1 MRKNATTPRRRRF
14 GNWTSFLTLTAVATA
29 TAVTVTGSGVQPV
42 DGLRPAAA
50 AEPAPYDLD
59 AAQKVREAQCLLG
72 SVLRKGGAEMK
83 AVARTGLKG
92 TEPELL
98 AAAARNYW
106 EANPLSAAYDKDHA
120 AANAKFAEMD
130 ERDKAWQA
138 SLYMNDIPPG
148 YTNTGFQWPP
158 DNPSIFM
165 ATGYGGWIA
174 DQFWTSQSEFYTDPH
189 PLAGKDS
196 VDAATKIAKAR
207 YYQET
212 HETYEDRKEWE
223 WHMAGSTPMYADDA
237 RIFLQN
243 GGFPTSAP
251 APDSME
257 FRIDVEQLKA
267 RFASCAT
274 RNPLD
279 PHKVLT
285 AEAAV
290 ASQEWQAEIAGQNA
304 QRDTILGAEQAASKD
319 LQTAAQAMAEALGQ
333 SMIASRLTDWEAHFL
348 KVPAGSGRPP
358 ASEFTKAR
366 TWIEQAQARATGRLY
381 VASRAAQDAQA
392 QAAKV
397 SAAQNAAYAIADNAG
412 LPRGRGLLY
421 GQQAAQV
428 AKASAAAAQAAAK
441 ATETAL
447 NATRASA
454 ADSKTLNSLAMTQ
467 AHASKAEFRRKAAE
481 EAAAQA
487 KASAEGA
494 AAQAVK
500 AAENASKAKAAQVKA
515 AAAEKEA
522 KTAAADAK
530 AKREK
535 AEAERDY
542 AKSQKELAESER
554 AKAAAAEARAQTQRT
569 EAGSQLAAAQTAGTT
584 AENKMKDAV
593 DAEKKAVTAR
603 NKAVDAEQERD
614 ALEAKAYAK
623 ESKAAADEGTSAAEG
638 SRTAATAART
648 AADNAGTA
656 ARAARAE
663 ADTATEAATNA
674 RAAATR
680 AQGAAKRAQ
689 AAADA
694 AKRDVAV
701 TEAAVQKAHAAA
713 ADAIDA
719 SDAAKWNAI
728 TAKSQAETAHQQAE
742 KAKADASVARSEAV
756 AAGAE
761 SIRTA
766 GFAFSTAQAAV
777 AASES
782 AMQVVKPANDAIELG
797 SPYKETDSSA
807 GLAVLTGQAAKTAA
821 EQQAALA
828 QAKADQAAK
837 AAAAAKKLAE
847 QADADA
853 KAAADAALQ
862 AADWAAKAAKS
873 AQAAQKSANEAAAS
887 AKAAK
892 ASEVKTVEYNRAA
905 TADAAAAQTAA
916 TTAGTHAS
924 AADAAATD
932 AERDAA
938 SARKAATAAE
948 ADAKTADTVATKA
961 ETDATTAET
970 AAKRAQEA
978 AKEAQDA
985 ATRAENQKN
994 HDAIASGGVTGQKG
1008 VFVRSKIEPIG
1019 EPEDQNKCVLDIGF
1033 DGCTVKFK
1041 LTYNLTIDFYMCTDP
1056 AAPENVTEA
1065 NCPAEHVT
1073 WMYAQNMGL
1082 QTYYK
1087 DVYFSR
1093 LEIALVFDKVFLKTL
1108 WHMLT
1113 DDFYRCVKGHELEAC
1128 VSVGIDLAMGAA
1140 SKRMELLMESM
1151 QAYRAVM
1158 RTGVGLE
1165 DARALAKKAE
1175 MDPSMMAALEDEIE
1189 VSQRLFASCK
1199 RNSFPASVPV
1209 LMADGSH
1216 KTIGSVRV
1224 GDLVMAGD
1232 TLAGT
1237 VKPQPVTAAFRHDT
1251 GRLID
1256 ITLADGSSLST
1267 TAGHR
1272 LFVAGR
1278 GWTYASDL
1286 GVNDRLWDPQGR
1298 EQAITALGDR
1308 GNMTPVEVFDLTV
1321 DGLHTFFVQAQ
1332 GPAPV
1337 DVLVH
1342 NCLDIVNDEG
1352 VSGAHTLGDH
1362 VGLDRAKILAK
1373 LEKGSATEWTDEAT
1387 AVASVR
1393 QAFDEWSA
1401 APGNKDALEK
1411 WLDKKRKA
1419 NKPFDP
1425 RFDLYPI
1432 KWTLKGKGSL
1442 GKKWAKG
1449 PPDPDGNPTLVS
1461 TPVGNEVFI
1470 QIKMVPNQK
1479 GPGGKHPGGYVVY
1492 TSFPQ

>member
-1 MRKNATTPRRRRF
+1 MRTNAQPPRRRRF
-14 GNWTSFLTLTAVATA
+14 GNWTSFLTTTAVATA
-29 TAVTVTGSGVQPV
+29 AAVTLTGSGVQPL
-42 DGLRPAAA
+42 DGLRSAAA
-50 AEPAPYDLD
+50 AEPAPYDLE

-72 SVLRKGGAEMK
+72 NVLRKGGAEMK
-83 AVARTGLKG
+83 SVARKGLKG

-106 EANPLSAAYDKDHA
+106 DGTPLSAAYGKDHA
-120 AANAKFAEMD
+120 AANAKFTEMD
-130 ERDKAWQA
+130 DRRKAWQA
-138 SLYMNDIPPG
+138 SLYMHDIPPG
-148 YTNTGFQWPP
+148 YTNAGFQWPP
-158 DNPSIFM
+158 DNPTIFM
-165 ATGYGGWIA
+165 ETGYGGWIA
-174 DQFWTSQSEFYTDPH
+174 DRFWTGEGDFYTDTH
-189 PLAGKDS
+189 PLAGKES

-207 YYQET
+207 YYPET
-212 HETYEDRKEWE
+212 SANYEDRKEWE

-243 GGFPTSAP
+243 GGFPTKAP
-251 APDSME
+251 DLDSME

-274 RNPLD
+274 RNPID
-279 PHKVLT
+279 PHKVLN
-285 AEAAV
+285 AEVAV
-290 ASQEWQAEIAGQNA
+290 AAQEWQTEIAGQNT
-304 QRDTILGAEQAASKD
+304 QRDIILGAEQAASKD
-319 LQTAAQAMAEALGQ
+319 LQIAAQAMAEALGQ

-366 TWIEQAQARATGRLY
+366 TGIEQAQARATGRLY

-392 QAAKV
+392 QAGKV
-397 SAAQNAAYAIADNAG
+397 TAAQSAAYTIADKAG

-421 GQQAAQV
+421 GQQAAQIT
-428 AKASAAAAQAAAK
+428 KASAAAAQAAAK

-500 AAENASKAKAAQVKA
+500 AAENAAKAKAAQVKA
-515 AAAEKEA
+515 ENAEKEA
-522 KTAAADAK
+522 KTAAQDAK

-542 AKSQKELAESER
+542 AKTQKELAESER
-554 AKAAAAEARAQTQRT
+554 AKAATAEARAQTQRT
-569 EAGSQLAAAQTAGTT
+569 EAGNQLTAAQTAGTT

-603 NKAVDAEQERD
+603 NKAIDAEQQRD

-648 AADNAGTA
+648 AADNAGA
-656 ARAARAE
+656 AATAARAE

-680 AQGAAKRAQ
+680 AHGAAKRAQ

-742 KAKADASVARSEAV
+742 KAKTDASVARSEAV

-837 AAAAAKKLAE
+837 AAAEAKKLAE

-853 KAAADAALQ
+853 KAAAEAALQ

-873 AQAAQKSANEAAAS
+873 AQAAQASANEAAKA

-892 ASEVKTVEYNRAA
+892 AAETRTVEYNRQA
-905 TADAAAAQTAA
+905 TQDAAAAQSAA
-916 TTAGTHAS
+916 TTAGTYAS

-948 ADAKTADTVATKA
+948 ADATTANTVATKA
-961 ETDATTAET
+961 ETDAKTAE
-970 AAKRAQEA
+970 AAATRAQEA

-985 ATRAENQKN
+985 ATRAENQKSR
-994 HDAIASGGVTGQKG
+994 DAIASGGVTGFKG
-1008 VFVRSKIEPIG
+1008 VFTRSKIEPIG
-1019 EPEDQNKCVLDIGF
+1019 DPVDQNKCVLDIGF
-1033 DGCTVKFK
+1033 DGCWVKFK
-1041 LTYNLTIDFYMCTDP
+1041 LTYNLTLDFYLCTDP

-1065 NCPAEHVT
+1065 NCPAEYVT
-1073 WMYAQNMGL
+1073 WMHAENMGL

-1093 LEIALVFDKVFLKTL
+1093 LELALIFDKMFLKTL
-1108 WHMLT
+1108 WHMVT
-1113 DDFYRCVKGHELEAC
+1113 DDYFNCAKGDFKAC
-1128 VSVGIDLAMGAA
+1128 TSVGIDLAMGAKQ
-1140 SKRMELLMESM
+1140 KRLELLMDSM
-1151 QAYRAVM
+1151 LAYRAVM
-1158 RTGVGLE
+1158 RTGVGLA
-1165 DARALAKKAE
+1165 DARALAAKAE
-1175 MDPSMMAALEDEIE
+1175 MDPSTVAALEREADAAIDA
-1189 VSQRLFASCK
+1189 LTSCAT
-1199 RNSFPASVPV
+1199 NSFPAATPV
-1209 LMADGSH
+1209 LMADGTY
-1216 KTIGSVRV
+1216 KPINQVREN
-1224 GDLVMAGD
+1224 DLVMAGGPVTGTVRPQRVTD
-1232 TLAGT
+1232 TFQHDAGRLLSVEVAGT
-1237 VKPQPVTAAFRHDT
+1237 GT
-1251 GRLID
+1251 
-1256 ITLADGSSLST
+1256 LST
-1267 TAGHR
+1267 TPGHKF
-1272 LFVAGR
+1272 FVVGR
-1278 GWTYASDL
+1278 GWTVAADL
-1286 GVNDRLWDPQGR
+1286 R
-1298 EQAITALGDR
+1298 TGDQLQEPDGSVR
-1308 GNMTPVEVFDLTV
+1308 TVTSLNELPVTGTRRVHDITV
-1321 DGLHTFFVQAQ
+1321 DGLHSFFVRTE
-1332 GPAPV
+1332 GDLPR

-1342 NCLDIVNDEG
+1342 NCLNLRLHEG
-1352 VSGAHTLGDH
+1352 DRGAHTIKDH
-1362 VGLDRAKILAK
+1362 VDPTPQEAVDKAKKDLQDHPETSRGESS
-1373 LEKGSATEWTDEAT
+1373 LWTDFDTAQKSVDAAFKKWHSSEAHRKQLQKWMQKT
-1387 AVASVR
+1387 PVDSNNAAHHLSITVR
-1393 QAFDEWSA
+1393 
-1401 APGNKDALEK
+1401 
-1411 WLDKKRKA
+1411 LDT
-1419 NKPFDP
+1419 P
-1425 RFDLYPI
+1425 
-1432 KWTLKGKGSL
+1432 GSL
-1442 GKKWAKG
+1442 GKIYKANGDVRDAGNTVTIVLKRSSHKG
-1449 PPDPDGNPTLVS
+1449 YMVYS
-1461 TPVGNEVFI
+1461 AYPVD
-1470 QIKMVPNQK
+1470 
-1479 GPGGKHPGGYVVY
+1479 
-1492 TSFPQ
+1492 

>member
-1 MRKNATTPRRRRF
+1 MRRYATAPGRRRF
-14 GNWTSFLTLTAVATA
+14 GNWTTFLTTTAVATA
-29 TAVTVTGSGVQPV
+29 TAITLTGSGVQPL

-72 SVLRKGGAEMK
+72 NVLRKGGAEMK

-92 TEPELL
+92 TETELL

-106 EANPLSAAYDKDHA
+106 DGTPLSAAYDKDHS

-130 ERDKAWQA
+130 ERNKAWQA

-148 YTNTGFQWPP
+148 YTVTGFQWPP

-174 DQFWTSQSEFYTDPH
+174 DQFWTGQGDFYTDPH

-207 YYQET
+207 YYPESSD
-212 HETYEDRKEWE
+212 TYEDRKEWE

-319 LQTAAQAMAEALGQ
+319 LQIAAQAMAEALGQ

-397 SAAQNAAYAIADNAG
+397 TTAQNAAYAIADNAG

-428 AKASAAAAQAAAK
+428 TKASAAAAQAAAK

-522 KTAAADAK
+522 KTASEDAK

-554 AKAAAAEARAQTQRT
+554 AKAATAEARAQTQRT
-569 EAGSQLAAAQTAGTT
+569 EAGNQLAAAQTAGTT

-603 NKAVDAEQERD
+603 NKAIDAEQERD
-614 ALEAKAYAK
+614 ALDAKAYAK

-713 ADAIDA
+713 AEAIDA

-742 KAKADASVARSEAV
+742 KAKTDASVARSEAV

-766 GFAFSTAQAAV
+766 GFAFATAQAAV

-837 AAAAAKKLAE
+837 AAAEAKKLAE

-853 KAAADAALQ
+853 KAAAEAALQ

-873 AQAAQKSANEAAAS
+873 AQAAQKSANEAAAA

-892 ASEVKTVEYNRAA
+892 ASEAKTVEYNRQA

-961 ETDATTAET
+961 ESDATTAET

-994 HDAIASGGVTGQKG
+994 HDAIASGGATGVKG
-1008 VFVRSKIEPIG
+1008 VFARSKIEPIG

-1041 LTYNLTIDFYMCTDP
+1041 LTYNLTVDFYLCTDP

-1065 NCPAEHVT
+1065 NCPADYVT
-1073 WMYAQNMGL
+1073 WIHSQNMGL

-1093 LEIALVFDKVFLKTL
+1093 LEIALIFDKVFLKTL

-1113 DDFYRCVKGHELEAC
+1113 DDFYSCVKGHKLDAC
-1128 VSVGIDLAMGAA
+1128 VSVGIDLAMGAV
-1140 SKRMELLMESM
+1140 SKRMELLMDAM
-1151 QAYRAVM
+1151 QAYRTVM
-1158 RTGVGLE
+1158 RTGASMDE
-1165 DARALAKKAE
+1165 ARALAKKAE
-1175 MDPSMMAALEDEIE
+1175 MEPDVIAALEREANWG
-1189 VSQRLFASCK
+1189 QKLFTSCY
-1199 RNSFPASVPV
+1199 RNSFPRTTPV
-1209 LMADGSH
+1209 LLADGSY
-1216 KTIGSVRV
+1216 KPIGEVRH

-1232 TLAGT
+1232 PVSGA
-1237 VKPQPVTAAFRHDT
+1237 VRAQPVTSTYQHDT
-1251 GRLID
+1251 ERLVD
-1256 ITLADGSSLST
+1256 ITLAGGGQLTT
-1267 TAGHR
+1267 TAGHKF
-1272 LFVAGR
+1272 FVAGR
-1278 GWTYASDL
+1278 DWVLASDL
-1286 GVNDRLWDPQGR
+1286 VAGDRLRGPDGSLRAVVALKDRDGIAPQR
-1298 EQAITALGDR
+1298 
-1308 GNMTPVEVFDLTV
+1308 VYDLTV
-1321 DGLHTFFVQAQ
+1321 DGLHTFFVRAAGEQPQ
-1332 GPAPV
+1332 

-1342 NCLDIVNDEG
+1342 NCFSLMDETTFPA
-1352 VSGAHTLGDH
+1352 SGAHTMSRH
-1362 VGLDRAKILAK
+1362 VNR
-1373 LEKGSATEWTDEAT
+1373 T
-1387 AVASVR
+1387 AR
-1393 QAFDEWSA
+1393 QAMD
-1401 APGNKDALEK
+1401 DALENQRKGLEPVSSVFTDADIAQQAVDRAAAHYFFGAGKTKSAARKTALDNWLKDPNGPDTFTFDGK
-1411 WLDKKRKA
+1411 WDGMTSLGTVYRVGEAPKA
-1419 NKPFDP
+1419 AGNSV
-1425 RFDLYPI
+1425 RV
-1432 KWTLKGKGSL
+1432 TLKKFKHDKGN
-1442 GKKWAKG
+1442 G
-1449 PPDPDGNPTLVS
+1449 
-1461 TPVGNEVFI
+1461 F
-1470 QIKMVPNQK
+1470 
-1479 GPGGKHPGGYVVY
+1479 VVY
-1492 TSFPQ
+1492 TAYPI

>member
-1 MRKNATTPRRRRF
+1 MRKNAQPPRRRRF
-14 GNWTSFLTLTAVATA
+14 GNWTRFLTTTAVATA
-29 TAVTVTGSGVQPV
+29 AAVTFTSSGVQPI
-42 DGLRPAAA
+42 DALRAAA
-50 AEPAPYDLD
+50 TADEPVPFDLE

-72 SVLRKGGAEMK
+72 NVLRKGGGEMK
-83 AVARTGLKG
+83 AVARTGLNG

-106 EANPLSAAYDKDHA
+106 DGTPLSTAYDKDHA
-120 AANAKFAEMD
+120 AANTKFAEMD
-130 ERDKAWQA
+130 ERGKAWQA
-138 SLYMNDIPPG
+138 SLSMNDIPPG

-158 DNPSIFM
+158 SDPTIFT
-165 ATGYGGWIA
+165 ATGFAEWIA
-174 DQFWTSQSEFYTDPH
+174 ARHWQGQSDFYVDQH
-189 PLAGKDS
+189 PVAGKES
-196 VDAATKIAKAR
+196 VDAVTKIATSR
-207 YYQET
+207 YYPSGS
-212 HETYEDRKEWE
+212 YEDRTAWE
-223 WHMAGSTPMYADDA
+223 WDMQRSHPMYADDA

-243 GGFPTSAP
+243 GGFPVSAP

-274 RNPLD
+274 SNPVD

-285 AEAAV
+285 AEVAV
-290 ASQEWQAEIAGQNA
+290 ASQEWQSEITGQRT

-319 LQTAAQAMAEALGQ
+319 LQIAAQAMAEALGQ

-366 TWIEQAQARATGRLY
+366 TGIEQAQARATGRLY
-381 VASRAAQDAQA
+381 VASRAAQDAQT
-392 QAAKV
+392 QAEKV
-397 SAAQNAAYAIADNAG
+397 TAAQTSAYAVADKAG
-412 LPRGRGLLY
+412 TPRGRGLLY

-428 AKASAAAAQAAAK
+428 TKASAAAAQAAAK

-454 ADSKTLNSLAMTQ
+454 ADSKTLYSLAMTQ

-500 AAENASKAKAAQVKA
+500 AAENATKAKAAQVKA
-515 AAAEKEA
+515 ENAEKEA

-554 AKAAAAEARAQTQRT
+554 AKAATAEARAQTQRT
-569 EAGSQLAAAQTAGTT
+569 EAGNKLAAAQTAGTT

-603 NKAVDAEQERD
+603 NKAVDAEQQRD

-623 ESKAAADEGTSAAEG
+623 ESKAAADEGTDAAEG

-648 AADNAGTA
+648 AADNAATA
-656 ARAARAE
+656 ATAARAE
-663 ADTATEAATNA
+663 ANTATEAATNA

-728 TAKSQAETAHQQAE
+728 TAKSQAETARQKAE
-742 KAKADASVARSEAV
+742 KAKTDATVARSEAL

-766 GFAFSTAQAAV
+766 GFAFATAQAAV

-828 QAKADQAAK
+828 QAKADQAGK
-837 AAAAAKKLAE
+837 AAAEAKKLAE

-853 KAAADAALQ
+853 KAAAEAALQ

-873 AQAAQKSANEAAAS
+873 AQATQASADEAATA

-892 ASEVKTVEYNRAA
+892 AAETRTVEYNRQA

-916 TTAGTHAS
+916 TTAGTYAS

-948 ADAKTADTVATKA
+948 ADAATANTVATKA
-961 ETDATTAET
+961 ENDATTAE
-970 AAKRAQEA
+970 AAATRAQEA

-985 ATRAENQKN
+985 ATRAENERNRRTITTGGATGQ
-994 HDAIASGGVTGQKG
+994 GGVFT
-1008 VFVRSKIEPIG
+1008 RPTIEPIG
-1019 EPEDQNKCVLDIGF
+1019 DPEPQNKCVLDIGF

-1041 LTYNLTIDFYMCTDP
+1041 MTYKLKVDYFLCSDP
-1056 AAPENVTEA
+1056 AAPEAVTEA
-1065 NCPAEHVT
+1065 NCPADYVIWAGDLDLGVQE
-1073 WMYAQNMGL
+1073 QF
-1082 QTYYK
+1082 K
-1087 DVYFSR
+1087 DHYFSR
-1093 LEIALVFDKVFLKTL
+1093 LEISLIFDKAFLKMF
-1108 WHMLT
+1108 WQMLT
-1113 DDFYRCVKGHELEAC
+1113 QDYFDCVKYKKLEAC
-1128 VSVGIDLAMGAA
+1128 MSAGIDLAMSAA
-1140 SKRMELLMESM
+1140 SKRVELMFKAV
-1151 QAYRAVM
+1151 QAYQAVM
-1158 RTGVGLE
+1158 RTGLKLDE
-1165 DARALAKKAE
+1165 ARLLAKQAN
-1175 MDPSMMAALEDEIE
+1175 MDPSVSAALEREAE
-1189 VSQRLFASCK
+1189 WAQQMFTSCS
-1199 RNSFPASVPV
+1199 RNSFPATTPV
-1209 LMADGSH
+1209 L
-1216 KTIGSVRV
+1216 
-1224 GDLVMAGD
+1224 
-1232 TLAGT
+1232 
-1237 VKPQPVTAAFRHDT
+1237 
-1251 GRLID
+1251 
-1256 ITLADGSSLST
+1256 LADGSYRQIGEVRSGDLVLAGDPASGVVRAQPVTSTYQHDTERLVDVTLEGGGRLTT
-1267 TAGHR
+1267 TAGHKV
-1272 LFVAGR
+1272 FVDGR
-1278 GWTYASDL
+1278 NWVLASDL
-1286 GVNDRLWDPQGR
+1286 AVGDRLRAPDGSFRPVVER
-1298 EQAITALGDR
+1298 GDR
-1308 GNMTPVEVFDLTV
+1308 AGIAPQRVYDLTV
-1321 DGLHTFFVQAQ
+1321 DGLHTFFVRADGEQ
-1332 GPAPV
+1332 PR

-1342 NCLDIVNDEG
+1342 NCFTLMDERTFPA
-1352 VSGAHTLGDH
+1352 SGAHTLSRH
-1362 VGLDRAKILAK
+1362 VNRSPRQALDDAAENGRNNREPVSSVFTNEDIAQQAVDRAAAHYFFGAGK
-1373 LEKGSATEWTDEAT
+1373 T
-1387 AVASVR
+1387 R
-1393 QAFDEWSA
+1393 SA
-1401 APGNKDALEK
+1401 ARQKALNDWLRDPNSPDTFSFEGK
-1411 WLDKKRKA
+1411 WEGV
-1419 NKPFDP
+1419 
-1425 RFDLYPI
+1425 
-1432 KWTLKGKGSL
+1432 TSL
-1442 GKKWAKG
+1442 GTVYRVGEAPRPSGNAVRVVLKKFKH
-1449 PPDPDGNPTLVS
+1449 DRGN
-1461 TPVGNEVFI
+1461 GFI
-1470 QIKMVPNQK
+1470 
-1479 GPGGKHPGGYVVY
+1479 VY
-1492 TSFPQ
+1492 TSFPI

>member
-1 MRKNATTPRRRRF
+1 MRKKAQPSSRRRF
-14 GNWTSFLTLTAVATA
+14 GSRTRFLTTTALAIA
-29 TAVTVTGSGVQPV
+29 AAVTFTSSGVQSPG
-42 DGLRPAAA
+42 GLRSAAA

-72 SVLRKGGAEMK
+72 NVLRKGGTEMK
-83 AVARTGLKG
+83 AVARTGLRG
-92 TEPELL
+92 SEPDLL

-106 EANPLSAAYDKDHA
+106 DDTPLALAYKKDHA
-120 AANAKFAEMD
+120 AASAKFAEMD
-130 ERDKAWQA
+130 ERNKAWQA
-138 SLYMNDIPPG
+138 NLNMYDIPPG

-158 DNPSIFM
+158 NDPTIFK
-165 ATGYGGWIA
+165 ATGYTDWIA
-174 DQFWTSQSEFYTDPH
+174 DRFWVSERDFYADPH
-189 PLAGKDS
+189 PLAGKES

-207 YYQET
+207 YYPET
-212 HETYEDRKEWE
+212 SATYEDRKAWE
-223 WHMAGSTPMYADDA
+223 LYMAGSTPMYADDA

-251 APDSME
+251 DMDSME
-257 FRIDVEQLKA
+257 FRIDVEQLKT

-285 AEAAV
+285 AETAI
-290 ASQEWQAEIAGQNA
+290 ASQEWQAEIAGQKA
-304 QRDTILGAEQAASKD
+304 QRDVILGAEQAAAKD

-333 SMIASRLTDWEAHFL
+333 SMIARRLTDWEAHFL

-366 TWIEQAQARATGRLY
+366 TGIEQAQARATGRLY
-381 VASRAAQDAQA
+381 VASRAAQDAQV
-392 QAAKV
+392 QATKV
-397 SAAQNAAYAIADNAG
+397 TAAQDAAYAIADQAG

-421 GQQAAQV
+421 GQQAAQIT
-428 AKASAAAAQAAAK
+428 KASAAAAQAAAK

-487 KASAEGA
+487 KSAAEGA
-494 AAQAVK
+494 ALQAAK
-500 AAENASKAKAAQVKA
+500 AAENATKAKTAQVKA
-515 AAAEKEA
+515 ENAEKEA
-522 KTAAADAK
+522 KAAAADAK

-535 AEAERDY
+535 AESERNY
-542 AKSQKELAESER
+542 AKTQKELADSER
-554 AKAAAAEARAQTQRT
+554 AKASAAEARAQTQRT
-569 EAGSQLAAAQTAGTT
+569 EAGNRLTEAQSAGTT
-584 AENKMKDAV
+584 AENQMKAAV

-603 NKAVDAEQERD
+603 NNAMDAEQQRD

-623 ESKAAADEGTSAAEG
+623 ESKAAADEGTDAAG
-638 SRTAATAART
+638 ASRTAATAARK
-648 AADNAGTA
+648 AADDAGTA
-656 ARAARAE
+656 ATAARAE
-663 ADTATEAATNA
+663 ANTATEAATNA

-680 AQGAAKRAQ
+680 AKGAAARAQ
-689 AAADA
+689 AAADG

-701 TEAAVQKAHAAA
+701 TEAAVQKAHSAA

-728 TAKSQAETAHQQAE
+728 TAKSQAETAQQNAD
-742 KAKADASVARSEAV
+742 KAKTDATVARSEAV

-761 SIRTA
+761 SVRTA
-766 GFAFSTAQAAV
+766 GFAFATARAAV

-782 AMQVVKPANDAIELG
+782 ALQVVKPANDAVELG
-797 SPYKETDSSA
+797 SPYMETDSSA

-837 AAAAAKKLAE
+837 AATEAKKLAE

-853 KAAADAALQ
+853 KAAAEAALQ

-873 AQAAQKSANEAAAS
+873 AQAAQASANEAAAA

-892 ASEVKTVEYNRAA
+892 TAETRTVEYHRQA
-905 TADAAAAQTAA
+905 TQDAAAAQTAA
-916 TTAGTHAS
+916 TTAGTYAS

-948 ADAKTADTVATKA
+948 ADAKTADTVAAKA

-985 ATRAENQKN
+985 ATRAENAKSRN
-994 HDAIASGGVTGQKG
+994 AIASGGVTGFKG
-1008 VFVRSKIEPIG
+1008 VFTRSTIEPIG
-1019 EPEDQNKCVLDIGF
+1019 DPVDQNKCVLDVGF

-1041 LTYNLTIDFYMCTDP
+1041 LTYNLTIDFYLCTDP
-1056 AAPENVTEA
+1056 AAPESVTEA
-1065 NCPAEHVT
+1065 NCPAEYVT
-1073 WMYAQNMGL
+1073 WIHAQNMGL

-1093 LEIALVFDKVFLKTL
+1093 LEIALIFDKAFLKTL

-1113 DDFYRCVKGHELEAC
+1113 DDIFNCAKGDLEAC
-1128 VSVGIDLAMGAA
+1128 MSAGIDLAMGAA
-1140 SKRMELLMESM
+1140 TKRMELLMEAM
-1151 QAYRAVM
+1151 QAYRTVM

-1175 MDPSMMAALEDEIE
+1175 MDPATTAALERE
-1189 VSQRLFASCK
+1189 VDLSQRLFGSCV

-1216 KTIGSVRV
+1216 KPIGAVRV
-1224 GDLVMAGD
+1224 GDVVLAGD
-1232 TLAGT
+1232 VESGMARA
-1237 VKPQPVTAAFRHDT
+1237 QQVTAAFKHNT
-1251 GRLID
+1251 SRLID
-1256 ITLADGSSLST
+1256 ITLTDGSRLSS

-1272 LFVAGR
+1272 LFVVGR

-1286 GVNDRLWDPQGR
+1286 VVNDHLLNSEGR
-1298 EQAITALGDR
+1298 EQAVTALGDSVKT
-1308 GNMTPVEVFDLTV
+1308 TPVEVFDLTV

-1332 GPAPV
+1332 GSAPV
-1337 DVLVH
+1337 DLLVH
-1342 NCLDIVNDEG
+1342 NCLDIVGDEG
-1352 VSGAHTLGDH
+1352 VSGAHTMTEH
-1362 VGLDRAKILAK
+1362 VGLSRAKILEK
-1373 LEKGSATEWTDEAT
+1373 LEKSPVATEWNDQAT
-1387 AVASVR
+1387 AVSSVQ

-1401 APGNKDALEK
+1401 VPGNQDKLRG
-1411 WLDKKRKA
+1411 WLKTQQGKIT
-1419 NKPFDP
+1419 FDP
-1425 RFDLYPI
+1425 RFDLYEI
-1432 KWTLKGKGSL
+1432 SWKLQAKGSL
-1442 GKKWAKG
+1442 GRAWRRG
-1449 PPDPDGNPTLVS
+1449 PDDANGNPTIYS
-1461 TPVGNEVFI
+1461 TPVGNEVSI
-1470 QIKMVPNQK
+1470 QIKQVKRKVDGRHQD
-1479 GPGGKHPGGYVVY
+1479 GYVVY
-1492 TSFPQ
+1492 TAFPK

>member
-1 MRKNATTPRRRRF
+1 MRRYATTPRRRRF

-29 TAVTVTGSGVQPV
+29 TAVTLSGSGVQPL

-72 SVLRKGGAEMK
+72 NVLRKGGAELK

-98 AAAARNYW
+98 AAAAPNYW
-106 EANPLSAAYDKDHA
+106 DGTPLSAAYDKDHA
-120 AANAKFAEMD
+120 ATNAKFAEMD
-130 ERDKAWQA
+130 ERNKAWQA

-158 DNPSIFM
+158 DNPGIFM

-189 PLAGKDS
+189 PLAGKES

-207 YYQET
+207 YYPET

-319 LQTAAQAMAEALGQ
+319 LQIAAQAMAEALGQ

-397 SAAQNAAYAIADNAG
+397 TTAQNAAYTIADNAG

-428 AKASAAAAQAAAK
+428 TKASAAAAQAAAK

-487 KASAEGA
+487 KASSEGA

-569 EAGSQLAAAQTAGTT
+569 EAGNQLSAAQTAGTT
-584 AENKMKDAV
+584 AENRMKDAV

-603 NKAVDAEQERD
+603 NKAIDAEQQRD

-638 SRTAATAART
+638 SRTAATTART

-713 ADAIDA
+713 AEAIDA

-766 GFAFSTAQAAV
+766 GFAFATAQAAV

-853 KAAADAALQ
+853 KAAAEAALQ

-892 ASEVKTVEYNRAA
+892 ASEAKTGEYNRQA

-985 ATRAENQKN
+985 ATRAEDRKN
-994 HDAIASGGVTGQKG
+994 HDTIASGGVTGRKG
-1008 VFVRSKIEPIG
+1008 VFARNTVEPVG
-1019 EPEDQNKCVLDIGF
+1019 DPVDQNKCVLDIGF

-1041 LTYNLTIDFYMCTDP
+1041 LTYNLTVDFYLCTDP

-1065 NCPAEHVT
+1065 NCPAEYVN
-1073 WMYAQNMGL
+1073 WLYAENMGL

-1093 LEIALVFDKVFLKTL
+1093 LELALIFDKMFLKTL
-1108 WHMLT
+1108 WHMVT
-1113 DDFYRCVKGHELEAC
+1113 DDFVKCSKGDTMACIQLNIDAIMSIKNKRLEL
-1128 VSVGIDLAMGAA
+1128 IMD
-1140 SKRMELLMESM
+1140 SM
-1151 QAYRAVM
+1151 LAYRAVM

-1175 MDPSMMAALEDEIE
+1175 MDPSTIAALEREADEAIE
-1189 VSQRLFASCK
+1189 ALTRCAT
-1199 RNSFPASVPV
+1199 NSFPAATPV
-1209 LMADGSH
+1209 LMADGTY
-1216 KTIGSVRV
+1216 KPIDQVRED
-1224 GDLVMAGD
+1224 DLVMAGGPVTGAVRPQRVTD
-1232 TLAGT
+1232 TFQHDAGRLLSVEVEGAGT
-1237 VKPQPVTAAFRHDT
+1237 V
-1251 GRLID
+1251 
-1256 ITLADGSSLST
+1256 T
-1267 TAGHR
+1267 TTPGHKF
-1272 LFVAGR
+1272 FVVGR
-1278 GWTYASDL
+1278 GWTVAS
-1286 GVNDRLWDPQGR
+1286 GMR
-1298 EQAITALGDR
+1298 TGDQLKAPDGAVR
-1308 GNMTPVEVFDLTV
+1308 TVTSLSELPVPSPRRVHDITV
-1321 DGLHTFFVQAQ
+1321 DGLHTFFVRTAGARPQ
-1332 GPAPV
+1332 

-1342 NCLDIVNDEG
+1342 NCLSLRLHEG
-1352 VSGAHTLGDH
+1352 DRGAHTVRDH
-1362 VGLDRAKILAK
+1362 VDPTAEQAI
-1373 LEKGSATEWTDEAT
+1373 EKAARDLREHPTTSRGESSLWTDFAT
-1387 AVASVR
+1387 AQRAVDEGFAKWLSSPAHQR
-1393 QAFDEWSA
+1393 QLQKWRTDTPVDSESA
-1401 APGNKDALEK
+1401 AHHLAITVR
-1411 WLDKKRKA
+1411 LDT
-1419 NKPFDP
+1419 P
-1425 RFDLYPI
+1425 
-1432 KWTLKGKGSL
+1432 GSL
-1442 GKKWAKG
+1442 GKIYKHDRSVRDA
-1449 PPDPDGNPTLVS
+1449 GNTVTIVLKRS
-1461 TPVGNEVFI
+1461 RH
-1470 QIKMVPNQK
+1470 K
-1479 GPGGKHPGGYVVY
+1479 GGYMVY
-1492 TSFPQ
+1492 TAYPVD

>member
-1 MRKNATTPRRRRF
+1 MTT
-14 GNWTSFLTLTAVATA
+14 TAMATA
-29 TAVTVTGSGVQPV
+29 AAVTFTGSGLQPSA
-42 DGLRPAAA
+42 GAMHAAA
-50 AEPAPYDLD
+50 LADEATPFDPA

-72 SVLRKGGAEMK
+72 NVLRKGGSEMK
-83 AVARTGLKG
+83 AVARTGLNG
-92 TEPELL
+92 TDSELL

-106 EANPLSAAYDKDHA
+106 ETTPLSTAYKADHA
-120 AANAKFAEMD
+120 AANAKFD
-130 ERDKAWQA
+130 ELDARSKAWQA
-138 SLYMNDIPPG
+138 SLYMYDIPPG
-148 YTNTGFQWPP
+148 YSQAGFQWPP
-158 DNPSIFM
+158 KDPTIFM
-165 ATGYGGWIA
+165 ATGYAEWIA
-174 DQFWTSQSEFYTDPH
+174 GRHWQDESDFYADPH
-189 PLAGKDS
+189 PLASKES
-196 VDAATKIAKAR
+196 VDAAKKIAQSL
-207 YYQET
+207 YYPATGEN
-212 HETYEDRKEWE
+212 YEDRKEWE
-223 WHMAGSTPMYADDA
+223 WHMVGSTPMYADDA

-274 RNPLD
+274 SNPPD
-279 PHKVLT
+279 PHKVLNN
-285 AEAAV
+285 ELAV
-290 ASQEWQAEIAGQNA
+290 ASQEWQSEVAGQRS
-304 QRDTILGAEQAASKD
+304 QRDSILGAEQAASKD
-319 LQTAAQAMAEALGQ
+319 LQIAAQAMAEALGQ
-333 SMIASRLTDWEAHFL
+333 SMIASRLIDWEAHFL
-348 KVPAGSGRPP
+348 KVPEGSGRPL

-366 TWIEQAQARATGRLY
+366 TGIEQAQARATGRLY
-381 VASRAAQDAQA
+381 VASRAAQDAET

-397 SAAQNAAYAIADNAG
+397 TTAQNAAYAIADKAG

-428 AKASAAAAQAAAK
+428 TKASAAAAQAAAK

-500 AAENASKAKAAQVKA
+500 AAENATKAKAAQVKA
-515 AAAEKEA
+515 ENAEKEA

-542 AKSQKELAESER
+542 AKSQKELAEAER
-554 AKAAAAEARAQTQRT
+554 AKAATAEARAQTQRT
-569 EAGSQLAAAQTAGTT
+569 EAGNKLAAAQTAGTT
-584 AENKMKDAV
+584 AENKMKEAV

-603 NKAVDAEQERD
+603 NKAVDAEQQRD

-623 ESKAAADEGTSAAEG
+623 ESKAAADEGTDAAEA

-648 AADNAGTA
+648 AADNAATA
-656 ARAARAE
+656 ATAARAE
-663 ADTATEAATNA
+663 ANTATEAATNA

-728 TAKSQAETAHQQAE
+728 TAKSQAETAHQKAE
-742 KAKADASVARSEAV
+742 KAKTDATVARSEAV

-766 GFAFSTAQAAV
+766 GFAFATAQAAV

-807 GLAVLTGQAAKTAA
+807 GLAVLTGQASKTAA

-828 QAKADQAAK
+828 QAKADQAGK
-837 AAAAAKKLAE
+837 AAAEAKKLAE
-847 QADADA
+847 QADSDA
-853 KAAADAALQ
+853 KAAAEAALQ

-873 AQAAQKSANEAAAS
+873 AQATQASANEAATA

-892 ASEVKTVEYNRAA
+892 AAETRTVEYNRQA
-905 TADAAAAQTAA
+905 TADAAAAKTAA
-916 TTAGTHAS
+916 TTAGTYAS

-948 ADAKTADTVATKA
+948 TDAATANTVATKA
-961 ETDATTAET
+961 ENDATTAE
-970 AAKRAQEA
+970 AAATRAQEA

-985 ATRAENQKN
+985 ATRAENQKSR
-994 HDAIASGGVTGQKG
+994 DAITTGGVTGFKG
-1008 VFVRSKIEPIG
+1008 VFIRPKIEPIG
-1019 EPEDQNKCVLDIGF
+1019 DPVDQNKCVLDIGF

-1041 LTYNLTIDFYMCTDP
+1041 LTYNLTIDFYQCTDP
-1056 AAPENVTEA
+1056 AASEHVTEA
-1065 NCPAEHVT
+1065 NCPAEYVT
-1073 WMYAQNMGL
+1073 WIDAQNMGV
-1082 QTYYK
+1082 QTYFK

-1093 LEIALVFDKVFLKTL
+1093 LEIALIFDKVFLKTL
-1108 WHMLT
+1108 WQMLT
-1113 DDFYRCVKGHELEAC
+1113 DDFFNCAKGDLKAC
-1128 VSVGIDLAMGAA
+1128 VSAGIDLAMGTA
-1140 SKRMELLMESM
+1140 SKRMELLMEAM
-1151 QAYRAVM
+1151 QAYRVVM
-1158 RTGVGLE
+1158 KTGASLE
-1165 DARALAKKAE
+1165 EARALAKKAE
-1175 MDPSMMAALEDEIE
+1175 MDPSTVAAIE
-1189 VSQRLFASCK
+1189 REVDLSQRLFGSCK

-1216 KTIGSVRV
+1216 KPIGSVRV
-1224 GDLVMAGD
+1224 GDVVMAGD
-1232 TLAGT
+1232 TASGT
-1237 VKPQPVTAAFRHDT
+1237 ARPEQVTAAFRHDT
-1251 GRLID
+1251 SRLID
-1256 ITLADGSSLST
+1256 ITLADGSRLST

-1286 GVNDRLWDPQGR
+1286 VVNDRLRDPAGR
-1298 EQAITALGDR
+1298 EQVIATLGDR
-1308 GNMTPVEVFDLTV
+1308 GNITPVDVFDLTV
-1321 DGLHTFFVQAQ
+1321 DGLHTFFVQA
-1332 GPAPV
+1332 GGAAPV

-1342 NCLDIVNDEG
+1342 NCLDIVGDEG
-1352 VSGAHTLGDH
+1352 VSGAHTMSDH
-1362 VGLDRAKILAK
+1362 VGLDRAKILEK
-1373 LEKGSATEWTDEAT
+1373 LKKSADVTEWTDEAT
-1387 AVASVR
+1387 AVSSVR
-1393 QAFDEWSA
+1393 QAFDEWSQV
-1401 APGNKDALEK
+1401 PGNQDKLLA
-1411 WLDKKRKA
+1411 WLKAQQKKTS
-1419 NKPFDP
+1419 FDP
-1425 RFDLYPI
+1425 RTDLFQI
-1432 KWTLKGKGSL
+1432 QWELRGQGSL
-1442 GKKWAKG
+1442 GKVWRSG
-1449 PPDPDGNPTLVS
+1449 PPDAQGNPTIVS
-1461 TPVGNEVFI
+1461 TPVGNTVII
-1470 QIKMVPNQK
+1470 QIKQVK
-1479 GPGGKHPGGYVVY
+1479 KKVDGKHQDGYVVY
-1492 TSFPQ
+1492 TTYPK

>member
-1 MRKNATTPRRRRF
+1 MRKNATAPRRRRF
-14 GNWTSFLTLTAVATA
+14 GNWTSFLTTTAVATA
-29 TAVTVTGSGVQPV
+29 AAVTFTGSGVQPL
-42 DGLRPAAA
+42 DGLRSAAA
-50 AEPAPYDLD
+50 AEPAPYDLE

-72 SVLRKGGAEMK
+72 NVLRKGGAEMK
-83 AVARTGLKG
+83 AVARTGMKG
-92 TEPELL
+92 TEAELL
-98 AAAARNYW
+98 ATGARNYW
-106 EANPLSAAYDKDHA
+106 DGTPLSAAYAKDHA

-130 ERDKAWQA
+130 DRKKAWQA
-138 SLYMNDIPPG
+138 NLNMYDIPPG
-148 YTNTGFQWPP
+148 YTPTGFQWPP
-158 DNPSIFM
+158 DDPTIFT
-165 ATGYGGWIA
+165 ATGYAGWIA
-174 DQFWTSQSEFYTDPH
+174 DRFWTGESDFYTDTH
-189 PLAGKDS
+189 PLAGKES

-207 YYQET
+207 YYPEAPA
-212 HETYEDRKEWE
+212 TYEDRKEWE

-251 APDSME
+251 AVDSME

-285 AEAAV
+285 AEAAI
-290 ASQEWQAEIAGQNA
+290 ASQEWQAEIAGQNT
-304 QRDTILGAEQAASKD
+304 QRDIILGAEQAASKD
-319 LQTAAQAMAEALGQ
+319 LQIAAQAMAEALGQ

-348 KVPAGSGRPP
+348 KVPAGSGRPS

-366 TWIEQAQARATGRLY
+366 TGIEQAQARATGRLY

-397 SAAQNAAYAIADNAG
+397 TTAQNAAYAVADQAG

-421 GQQAAQV
+421 GQQAAQIT
-428 AKASAAAAQAAAK
+428 KASAAAAQAAAK

-487 KASAEGA
+487 KSAAEGA

-500 AAENASKAKAAQVKA
+500 AAENATKAKAAQVKA
-515 AAAEKEA
+515 ENAEKEA

-530 AKREK
+530 AKRK
-535 AEAERDY
+535 QAEDERDY

-554 AKAAAAEARAQTQRT
+554 AKAQAAEARAQTQRT
-569 EAGSQLAAAQTAGTT
+569 EAGNQLSAAQTAGTT
-584 AENKMKDAV
+584 AESKMKDAL

-603 NKAVDAEQERD
+603 NNASDAEQQRD

-623 ESKAAADEGTSAAEG
+623 ESKAVADEGTEAAG
-638 SRTAATAART
+638 ASRTAATAART
-648 AADNAGTA
+648 AANNADTA
-656 ARAARAE
+656 AKAARAE

-694 AKRDVAV
+694 AKKDVAI
-701 TEAAVQKAHAAA
+701 TEAAVTKAHSAA

-728 TAKSQAETAHQQAE
+728 TAKSLAETAHQKAE
-742 KAKADASVARSEAV
+742 KAKTDATVARSEAV

-766 GFAFSTAQAAV
+766 GFAFATAQAAV

-837 AAAAAKKLAE
+837 AAAEAKKLAE

-853 KAAADAALQ
+853 KAAAEAALQ

-873 AQAAQKSANEAAAS
+873 AQAAQNSANEAAAA

-892 ASEVKTVEYNRAA
+892 AAETRTVEYNRQA

-916 TTAGTHAS
+916 TTAGTYAS
-924 AADAAATD
+924 DADAAATD

-938 SARKAATAAE
+938 SARTAASAAE
-948 ADAKTADTVATKA
+948 ADASTANTVATKA
-961 ETDATTAET
+961 ETDAKTAED
-970 AAKRAQEA
+970 AAARAQEA

-985 ATRAENQKN
+985 ATRAENQKSR
-994 HDAIASGGVTGQKG
+994 DTIASGGATGQKG
-1008 VFVRSKIEPIG
+1008 AFARHTIEPVG
-1019 EPEDQNKCVLDIGF
+1019 EPVDQNKCVLEIGF
-1033 DGCTVKFK
+1033 DGCTVTFK
-1041 LTYNLTIDFYMCTDP
+1041 LTYNLTLDFYLCTDP

-1065 NCPAEHVT
+1065 NCPAEYVT
-1073 WMYAQNMGL
+1073 WISAEPMGL
-1082 QTYYK
+1082 QAYYK

-1093 LEIALVFDKVFLKTL
+1093 LELALIFDKVFLKTL
-1108 WHMLT
+1108 WHMIT
-1113 DDFYRCVKGHELEAC
+1113 DDFVNCAKGDTKAC
-1128 VSVGIDLAMGAA
+1128 IALNIDAMMALKN
-1140 SKRMELLMESM
+1140 KRLELLMDSM
-1151 QAYRAVM
+1151 LAYRAVM

-1165 DARALAKKAE
+1165 DARALANKAE
-1175 MDPSMMAALEDEIE
+1175 MDPSTIAALEREADL
-1189 VSQRLFASCK
+1189 SQRLFGSCK

-1216 KTIGSVRV
+1216 KPIGSVRV
-1224 GDLVMAGD
+1224 GDVVMAGD
-1232 TLAGT
+1232 TAAGT
-1237 VKPQPVTAAFRHDT
+1237 VRTQQVTAAFGHDT
-1251 GRLID
+1251 SRLID
-1256 ITLADGSSLST
+1256 ITLADGSRLST

-1272 LFVAGR
+1272 LFVVDR
-1278 GWTYASDL
+1278 GWIFASDL
-1286 GVNDRLWDPQGR
+1286 AVNDRLRDPQGR
-1298 EQAITALGDR
+1298 DQAIAALGDR
-1308 GNMTPVEVFDLTV
+1308 GNIAPVEVFDLTV

-1332 GPAPV
+1332 GAAAV

-1342 NCLDIVNDEG
+1342 NCLDIVGDEG
-1352 VSGAHTLGDH
+1352 ISGAHTLSDH
-1362 VGLDRAKILAK
+1362 VALDRVKILEK
-1373 LEKGSATEWTDEAT
+1373 LEKDSRATEWTDRAT
-1387 AVASVR
+1387 AASSVR

-1401 APGNKDALEK
+1401 VPGNKDKLLA
-1411 WLDKKRKA
+1411 WLKKQQG
-1419 NKPFDP
+1419 KPNFDP
-1425 RFDLYPI
+1425 RDDLFPI
-1432 KWTLKGKGSL
+1432 TWKLRDQGSL
-1442 GKKWAKG
+1442 GKSWKKG
-1449 PPDPDGNPTLVS
+1449 PPDADGNPTLVS
-1461 TPVGNEVFI
+1461 TPVGNGVFI
-1470 QIKMVPNQK
+1470 QIKQVK
-1479 GPGGKHPGGYVVY
+1479 KKVDGKHQDGYVVY
-1492 TSFPQ
+1492 TSYPTD